1 MVFLYVI
8 SISFCSAATTD
19 LKTQS
24 YAADIAS
31 IVENSKL
38 FQREG
43 NTGHEFAG
51 IA

>member
-8 SISFCSAATTD
+8 SISFRSAATTD